1 MSTPKNLKTW
11 YESFLPPLA
20 SADTPTSSRII
31 YAYSEAMIGFAA
43 ELTEDDLKYME
54 KKEGFLKA
62 YPDQILPLLTTH
74 TPDFMGLHIGD
85 GLWKKSGMGKGV
97 IIGVLDTGVSPGHPS
112 FNDEGMLGPPSKWKG
127 ECNFKKLVCNKKLI
141 GAKSFFRGQDTKV
154 PPKDNNGHGS
164 HTASTAAGNF
174 VKNATVLGSGTGIAV
189 GMAPR
194 AHLAIYQVCGT
205 YGCSQS
211 DVLAGMDA
219 AIGDGVDVL
228 SLSLGGSS
236 NPFYDDVIAIGAYNA
251 VKKNVFISCA
261 GGNAGPS
268 VNTLS
273 NEAPWILTVAAG
285 TMDRKMKAVVK
296 LGDGREFEGESAFQ
310 TTDLKASP
318 LVYPGSCSYGLRDVK
333 GKIVICDLSGPRVE
347 MGDTVHNAH
356 GVGMIIANQVTDGYT
371 TLAEA
376 HDLPASH
383 VNYANA
389 SAIKSYIKETENATA
404 SISFKGTSVGISP
417 APTVAWFSSRGPS
430 KQTQGILKPDILGPG
445 VNILAAWPFQVGPN
459 SKNHTGATFNVI
471 SGTSMSTPHLSGIAA
486 LVKSMHPDWSPA
498 SIKSAIMTT
507 ADIVDNNK
515 KPFLDEKLE
524 PAKYFATGAG
534 HVNPS
539 KAVDPGLIYDINLE
553 EYVGLLCG
561 IGYTNQEVGTITH
574 EKIQC
579 EKEKKLNEAELNY
592 PSIIS
597 VAGSG
602 KLDVQRTVTNVGEAN
617 AKYTV
622 KIDMPKEVSVI
633 VSPKVLEFSKGV
645 KHVSSF
651 VPIIRRPSSTL
662 NSLKVGE
669 AKPSSPIVPKLRDY
683 SVSLELSTLSCVV
696 RLYVSGRFK
705 ASYST

>member
-20 SADTPTSSRII
+20 STRTPTSSRII

-43 ELTEDDLKYME
+43 KLTEDDLKYME

-62 YPDQILPLLTTH
+62 YPNQILPLLTTH
-74 TPDFMGLHIGD
+74 TPDFMGLNIGN

-97 IIGVLDTGVSPGHPS
+97 IIGVLDTGIWPGHPS
-112 FNDEGMLGPPSKWKG
+112 FSDEGMISPPSKWKG
-127 ECNFKKLVCNKKLI
+127 ECNFEKPICNKKII
-141 GAKSFFRGQDTKV
+141 GAKQFLGGRDTKA

-174 VKNATVLGSGTGIAV
+174 VKNATLLGSGTGTAV

-194 AHLAIYQVCGT
+194 AHLSIYRVCDPF
-205 YGCSQS
+205 GCSQA
-211 DVLAGMDA
+211 DILAGMDS
-219 AIGDGVDVL
+219 AISDGVDVL
-228 SLSLGGSS
+228 SLSLGGASF
-236 NPFYDDVIAIGAYNA
+236 PFYDDVIAIGAYNA

-261 GGNAGPS
+261 GGNSGPS
-268 VNTLS
+268 VNTLC

-310 TTDLKASP
+310 TTDVEASP
-318 LVYPGSCSYGLRDVK
+318 LVYPTHTGCSYGILRDVE
-333 GKIVICDLSGPRVE
+333 GKIVVCDRRGVKLGRVE
-347 MGDTVHNAH
+347 MGDAVRDAG
-356 GVGMIIANQVTDGYT
+356 GVGMILANQFEDGYT
-371 TLAEA
+371 TYAEA
-376 HDLPASH
+376 HNLPASH
-383 VNYANA
+383 VNYANVE
-389 SAIKSYIKETENATA
+389 AIKSYINQTENATA
-404 SISFKGTSVGISP
+404 SISFKGTCVGISP
-417 APTVAWFSSRGPS
+417 APTIASFSSRGPS

-445 VNILAAWPFQVGPN
+445 VNILAAWPYTVGPN
-459 SKNHTGATFNVI
+459 TTKYSGATFNII

-486 LVKSMHPDWSPA
+486 LIKSIHPYWSPTA
-498 SIKSAIMTT
+498 IKSAIMTT
-507 ADIVDNNK
+507 ADIVDNTK

-524 PAKYFATGAG
+524 PANYFATGAG

-553 EYVGLLCG
+553 DYVGLLCG
-561 IGYTNQEVGTITH
+561 LGYTNQEVGTITH

-617 AKYTV
+617 VKYTV
-622 KIDMPKEVSVI
+622 KIDMPKEVSVT
-633 VSPKVLEFSKGV
+633 VSPKVLEFSKV
-645 KHVSSF
+645 NEKKS
-651 VPIIRRPSSTL
+651 
-662 NSLKVGE
+662 
-669 AKPSSPIVPKLRDY
+669 Y
-683 SVSLELSTLSCVV
+683 SVSLRWNVINTTYFGGSLSWASGKYNV
-696 RLYVSGRFK
+696 RSPIAIFRV
-705 ASYST
+705 